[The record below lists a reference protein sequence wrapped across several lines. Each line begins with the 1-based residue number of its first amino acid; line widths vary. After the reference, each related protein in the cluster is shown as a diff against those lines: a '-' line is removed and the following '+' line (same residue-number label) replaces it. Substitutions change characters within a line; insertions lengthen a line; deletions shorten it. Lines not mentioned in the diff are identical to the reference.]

1 MVREAAKLRWPLG
14 DPPATEQLEV
24 GIIYFYENI
33 SPDVDVDNII
43 KPILD
48 ALKGLAFE
56 DDNQI
61 VDVICRKRQ
70 IDSSFRITKMSEVL
84 AEGFVGGKD
93 FLHIRIGVSVDTEHL
108 I

>member
-1 MVREAAKLRWPLG
+1 MPEAAKLRWQLD
-14 DPPATEQLEV
+14 DPPATEQLQV
-24 GIIYFYENI
+24 NIIYFYEDT
-33 SPDVDVDNII
+33 SPDIDVDNII

-70 IDSSFRITKMSEVL
+70 INGSFRVRKMSSVL
-84 AEGFVGGKD
+84 AEGFIGGTD
-93 FLHIRIGVSVDTEHL
+93 FVYLRIGVPVGMEDS